1 MPQSIIPRIQ
11 SVSLKRNNQGQ
22 FLVLWGATEK
32 ELPPRPEQM
41 EILSPSDR
49 GFWYD
54 REYAGWNN
62 PKLNIPESPRDGA
75 AGKRLVYLEPGQKH
89 PYMNLY
95 TNTIIEKCRDAGIDL
110 TILSSQWSDIKFDEN
125 VDRAIAMKPDM
136 ILLNPEHQEKSNG
149 WYKRINEAGIP
160 VVGGNFLAD
169 NEGHQYLLAWTGP
182 DDWGQSRLLARTLA
196 DRMEKKGGYA
206 ILQHFEGNSSF
217 YARTW
222 GPVTELKEY
231 APDMVLLDTKPGMI
245 PLEAAQSVHLWI
257 DKFGKSL
264 QGIFCADDG
273 ETMREVAGVLKD
285 RGRED
290 IVCVAT
296 GSSSLGMELI
306 MKNELYA
313 SSYQSAVIDGETA
326 IQTIIDWFEGLPVE
340 PVRYLPKHIVTAED
354 ASDFL
359 NLAPQVNSLNLE
371 HLYTAIREFNWKGS
385 YNFFGDL
392 YSKLLKNHVIP
403 SEMFQGICL
412 EILTGMIVILKTD
425 GISVEDS
432 LGSYDVLVKHLFKDN
447 DIGSVL
453 EWLNNLC
460 QQLIAAKL
468 AKINRM
474 TPIQEIIEYI
484 DYHYMEPLSLKSLAY
499 QFSISQAYLGQ
510 VFRKETGTK
519 FNDYLNGKRVEKAK
533 LSLLGE
539 NVAINKVAVELGYT
553 DPAYFYK
560 IFKKLTGLSASDYI
574 NQNK

>member
-1 MPQSIIPRIQ
+1 MIPRIQ

-22 FLVLWGATEK
+22 FLVLWGSTEK
-32 ELPPRPEQM
+32 ELPLPPENT
-41 EILSPSDR
+41 EILSRDDR
-49 GFWYD
+49 GYWYD
-54 REYAGWNN
+54 REFSGWNK

-75 AGKRLVYLEPGQKH
+75 FGKRLIYLEPGHKH
-89 PYMNLY
+89 PYMSLY
-95 TNTIIEKCRDAGIDL
+95 TKTIGEKCREAGIEL
-110 TILSSQWSDIKFDEN
+110 TILSSQWDDDRFDAN
-125 VDRAIAMKPDM
+125 VDQAIALNPDI
-136 ILLNPEHQEKSNG
+136 ILLNPENQDRSND
-149 WYKRINEAGIP
+149 WYRRINRAGIP

-196 DRMEKKGGYA
+196 DRLDKKGGYA
-206 ILQHFEGNSSF
+206 ILQHYEGNSSH

-222 GPVTELKEY
+222 GPITELKDY
-231 APDMVLLDTKPGMI
+231 APEMVLLDAKPGMI
-245 PLEAAQSVHLWI
+245 PGDAAETVSSWI
-257 DKFGKSL
+257 DKFGPGL
-264 QGIFCADDG
+264 RGIFSADDG
-273 ETMREVAGVLKD
+273 ETMKEVSRVLMEK
-285 RGRED
+285 GRED
-290 IVCVAT
+290 IVCVAA
-296 GSSSLGMELI
+296 GSSLMGLELI
-306 MKNELYA
+306 LSGRLYA

-326 IQTIIDWFEGLPVE
+326 IQTIIDWFDGLPVE
-340 PVRYLPKHIVTAED
+340 PVRYLPKHIITADD

-359 NLAPQVNSLNLE
+359 HPVPQVSSLNLE

-392 YSKLLKNHVIP
+392 YAKLLKSHVIP
-403 SEMFQGICL
+403 SEIFQGICL
-412 EILTGMIVILKTD
+412 EILTGMIIILKND
-425 GISVEDS
+425 GLSVEDS
-432 LGSYDVLVKHLFKDN
+432 LGSYEGLVKHLFKDN
-447 DIGSVL
+447 DISSVL

-460 QQLIAAKL
+460 QQIIAAKL

-474 TPIQEIIEYI
+474 TPIQEIIEYV
-484 DYHYMEPLSLKSLAY
+484 DHHYMEPLSLKSLAY

-560 IFKKLTGLSASDYI
+560 IFKKLTGLSASDFI
-574 NQNK
+574 NQNKK